1 MSYILGVPR
10 YANTAPLYHFLEEG
24 DGVAFRY
31 GVPTELNRWLL
42 EGSVDLSLVSSYF
55 YLENADHLRPLPD
68 FSVADLGPVYS
79 VNLFHRKPWS
89 ELRHIALTTES
100 ATSVRLLQYLLQTDG
115 IEARF
120 TPEQGGLEHQ
130 TRPSESP
137 ENSPAASGKLAPVGL
152 ELLERY
158 DGVLLIGDRA
168 ITTYF
173 GLLSIIPESVHQV
186 PTQVEG
192 IRITDLSMRW
202 FEQTRLPFVFAVW
215 ATRKTAPPPP
225 EIIRRL
231 RAARS
236 LGLGNLAAVAGTEA
250 QRLNVPER
258 LMQHYLWNFRY
269 HLEAPDRLGL
279 QVFAQAVGLPY
290 PDDYW
295 DV

>member
-1 MSYILGVPR
+1 MYILGVPR
-10 YANTAPLYHFLEEG
+10 YANAAPLYHFLEEG
-24 DGVAFRY
+24 DGVSFRY
-31 GVPTELNRWLL
+31 GVPTELNQWLL

-55 YLENADHLRPLPD
+55 YLKNADKLRPLPD

-89 ELRHIALTTES
+89 ELRRVALTTES
-100 ATSVRLLQYLLQTDG
+100 ATSVQLLQHLLQTDG
-115 IEARF
+115 IQAEY
-120 TPEQGGLEHQ
+120 TPEQGGLE
-130 TRPSESP
+130 
-137 ENSPAASGKLAPVGL
+137 
-152 ELLERY
+152 LLDRY
-158 DGVLLIGDRA
+158 DAVLLIGDRA
-168 ITTYF
+168 IRTYF

-186 PTQVEG
+186 PTHVEG

-225 EIIRRL
+225 EIVRRL

-279 QVFAQAVGLPY
+279 EAFAKAVGLAY

>member
-24 DGVAFRY
+24 EGLVFRY

-42 EGSVDLSLVSSYF
+42 EGEVDLSLVSSYF
-55 YLENADHLRPLPD
+55 YLKNADRLRPLPD

-100 ATSVRLLQYLLQTDG
+100 ATSVRLLHYLLERDG
-115 IEARF
+115 LEVRY
-120 TPEQGGLEHQ
+120 THEQG
-130 TRPSESP
+130 
-137 ENSPAASGKLAPVGL
+137 GL

-168 ITTYF
+168 LSTYV
-173 GLLSIIPESVHQV
+173 GLLSIVPESVHQIPV
-186 PTQVEG
+186 QPGGVFVS
-192 IRITDLSMRW
+192 DLSMRW
-202 FEQTRLPFVFAVW
+202 FTHTRLPFVFAVW
-215 ATRKTAPPPP
+215 ATRSHEPPPA
-225 EIIRRL
+225 EVVRRL
-231 RAARS
+231 RMARS

-279 QVFAQAVGLPY
+279 EAFASAVGLRY
-290 PDDYW
+290 PNCFW
-295 DV
+295 EV

>member
-1 MSYILGVPR
+1 MDRPATCPR
-10 YANTAPLYHFLEEG
+10 PITAIAISPDGRFAATAAGREVFIWDVAAKKLKYALPSEHRDAVTT
-24 DGVAFRY
+24 VAFT
-31 GVPTELNRWLL
+31 PQCK
-42 EGSVDLSLVSSYF
+42 LVTVS
-55 YLENADHLRPLPD
+55 R
-68 FSVADLGPVYS
+68 
-79 VNLFHRKPWS
+79 
-89 ELRHIALTTES
+89 
-100 ATSVRLLQYLLQTDG
+100 
-115 IEARF
+115 
-120 TPEQGGLEHQ
+120 
-130 TRPSESP
+130 
-137 ENSPAASGKLAPVGL
+137 
-152 ELLERY
+152 
-158 DGVLLIGDRA
+158 DRA
-168 ITTYF
+168 IRTYF

-186 PTQVEG
+186 PTHVEG

-225 EIIRRL
+225 EIVRRL

-279 QVFAQAVGLPY
+279 EAFAKAVGLAY

>member
-1 MSYILGVPR
+1 MYILGVPR

-100 ATSVRLLQYLLQTDG
+100 ATSVRLLQHLLETDG

-120 TPEQGGLEHQ
+120 TPEQG
-130 TRPSESP
+130 
-137 ENSPAASGKLAPVGL
+137 GL

-168 ITTYF
+168 ISTYF

-279 QVFAQAVGLPY
+279 QAFAKAVGLPF

>member
-1 MSYILGVPR
+1 
-10 YANTAPLYHFLEEG
+10 
-24 DGVAFRY
+24 
-31 GVPTELNRWLL
+31 
-42 EGSVDLSLVSSYF
+42 
-55 YLENADHLRPLPD
+55 
-68 FSVADLGPVYS
+68 
-79 VNLFHRKPWS
+79 
-89 ELRHIALTTES
+89 
-100 ATSVRLLQYLLQTDG
+100 
-115 IEARF
+115 
-120 TPEQGGLEHQ
+120 
-130 TRPSESP
+130 
-137 ENSPAASGKLAPVGL
+137 
-152 ELLERY
+152 
-158 DGVLLIGDRA
+158 VLLIGDRA

-215 ATRKTAPPPP
+215 ATRKNAPPPP
-225 EIIRRL
+225 EIVRRL

-279 QVFAQAVGLPY
+279 QAFAQAVELPY

>member
-1 MSYILGVPR
+1 MYILGVPR

-24 DGVAFRY
+24 DGIAFRY
-31 GVPTELNRWLL
+31 GVPTELNQWLL
-42 EGSVDLSLVSSYF
+42 EGSVDMSLVSSYF
-55 YLENADHLRPLPD
+55 YLKNAKELRPLPD

-89 ELRHIALTTES
+89 ELRRVALTTES
-100 ATSVRLLQYLLQTDG
+100 ATSVRLLQYLLEADG
-115 IEARF
+115 VQAELV
-120 TPEQGGLEHQ
+120 PEQG
-130 TRPSESP
+130 
-137 ENSPAASGKLAPVGL
+137 GL

-158 DGVLLIGDRA
+158 DAVLLIGDRA
-168 ITTYF
+168 IVTYF

-186 PTQVEG
+186 PTQIEG
-192 IRITDLSMRW
+192 VRITDLSMKW
-202 FEQTRLPFVFAVW
+202 FDLTRLPFVFAVW
-215 ATRKTAPPPP
+215 ATRKSAPPPP
-225 EIIRRL
+225 EVIRRL

-250 QRLNVPER
+250 QRLHVPER

-279 QVFAQAVGLPY
+279 QAFAEAVGLPY

>member
-1 MSYILGVPR
+1 MPDYVLGVPR
-10 YANTAPLYHFLEEG
+10 YANTAPLYHFLEQG
-24 DGVAFRY
+24 DGIAFRY

-55 YLENADHLRPLPD
+55 YLANADKLRPLPD

-79 VNLFHRKPWS
+79 VNLFHTRPWR
-89 ELRHIALTTES
+89 ELRSVALTTES
-100 ATSVRLLQYLLQTDG
+100 ATSVRLLRYLLEADG
-115 IEARF
+115 VEPEY
-120 TPEQGGLEHQ
+120 TSEQG
-130 TRPSESP
+130 
-137 ENSPAASGKLAPVGL
+137 GL

-168 ITTYF
+168 IATYA
-173 GLLSIIPESVHQV
+173 GLLERIPESVHQIPREFSGPQGGRLWV
-186 PTQVEG
+186 S
-192 IRITDLSMRW
+192 DLSMRW
-202 FEQTRLPFVFAVW
+202 YERTRLPFVFAVW
-215 ATRKTAPPPP
+215 ATRRDEPPPP
-225 EIIRRL
+225 EVVRRL

-250 QRLNVPER
+250 QRLGVPER

-279 QVFAQAVGLPY
+279 EAFAKAVGLPY